1 MDEKQRYAPGDLS
14 NQHYNT
20 SMIKLWRLWVVA
32 GFVVLFCMSLSSV
45 EAQTPSVHRDG
56 KLLQGEKW
64 IPFDYPEQ
72 ADFYVSSTGNDKW
85 TGTLSEPNAD
95 QTDGPFRTIERAKQA
110 VRQLK
115 QQLYLPKLSPIE
127 NLAAAGVIPYIG
139 SPHPFGKGR
148 DILVYIREGVYSLT
162 EPLVFSPEDGGER
175 TETNLPTGAV
185 EYRKLRD
192 HYVTYAAYPGEKPVI
207 TGAVPV
213 KDWQMKGKVWTAFFN
228 ADTAAMFLIDGKSQ
242 TLARTPNTGY
252 FTPSLVSSTPD
263 ELHFHKGE
271 LKDWKD
277 KDDNRLVMLLRWF
290 TGVNHLT
297 KINEK
302 TGVATLQKPENGLT
316 IVPPRYYVENIK
328 SLLDTAGEWYFDKR
342 QKQISY
348 IPETGTA
355 NPNQSY
361 TGVAVIPNLLT
372 VKGTVQKPVRNLR
385 FYGLTVEGT
394 TSQGSA
400 ILFEHTF
407 SCELAQSVIRSCG
420 GVGISVLT
428 GCYDTRISH
437 NRFEHIGNGGV
448 LVSGPVNPSDGRE
461 ITRQT
466 RVSYNQFSEC
476 AGINIAASY
485 SLMTTISHN
494 YITRTRGRFAIYV
507 GGWRNLEESIDGG
520 YLVEYNH
527 LDDVLES
534 SDDAGAITTAGM
546 TFNSVIRKNLI
557 HDVHAGFFNEN
568 DGFWFDNLSNGWTA
582 EENIYYN
589 LQQGEWKLCAALP
602 EDNVYRNNFLIDA
615 PKYKPEMFIDGKP
628 DFEESNLRI
637 EPATQTISGSAVTG
651 GVIRISAE
659 VTNRGG
665 SGIAPVI
672 LYVDGKIREQKL
684 FPCIKNNTGKIAF
697 EIRIYEEGEHRIA
710 IGSTPYQVVKVE
722 GERPQVVF
730 EELQLSG
737 DRLIHGE
744 KIRASALARN
754 LTSVVQNVEVP
765 LVQNGR
771 DVQKQLAILKPH
783 DTLTVYF
790 EWAPAPGQHLI
801 QIGNSVTRKIT
812 VFKGKELN
820 LSEVPVLQYCAP
832 RAQPYAIDAN
842 VKSNRFRIAAGGSDF
857 FHAEDS
863 YAAAYI
869 KGIQGDFVATVTVNQ
884 FGGQTHQWFRSGLFV
899 RNDMTKSFDVV
910 PGSKGSVLVF
920 TTPARA
926 GIEYDEFGEGCMHKA
941 SSTNLPENQRT
952 PVYLKL
958 VRHGNSFSGYISVD
972 GENWIIERH
981 TTDLPGVAKAVDI
994 GLAAGAPDKQQ
1005 YQVEFSNW
1013 KITIADEKE

>member
-1 MDEKQRYAPGDLS
+1 MV
-14 NQHYNT
+14 T
-20 SMIKLWRLWVVA
+20 
-32 GFVVLFCMSLSSV
+32 GFVVLCGISFFSV

-64 IPFDYPEQ
+64 IPFDYPEK
-72 ADFYVSSTGNDKW
+72 ADLYVSAEGNDNW
-85 TGTLSEPNAD
+85 TGTLSAPNAAR
-95 QTDGPFRTIERAKQA
+95 TDGPFRTIERAKQA

-148 DILVYIREGVYSLT
+148 DILVYIREGVYPLS

-175 TETNLPTGAV
+175 VETNLPTGAV

-213 KDWQMKGKVWTAFFN
+213 KDWKKKGKVWTASLN
-228 ADTAAMFLIDGKSQ
+228 ADTAAMLLVDGENQ
-242 TLARTPNTGY
+242 TLARIPNTGY
-252 FTPSLVSSTPD
+252 YTPSLVSATPD

-277 KDDNRLVMLLRWF
+277 KAGNRLVMLLRWF
-290 TGVNHLT
+290 TGVNSIA

-328 SLLDTAGEWYFDKR
+328 SLLDTAGEWYFDKH
-342 QKQISY
+342 QKEISY
-348 IPETGTA
+348 IPETATA

-361 TGVAVIPNLLT
+361 TGVAVLPNLIT
-372 VKGTVQKPVRNLR
+372 VRGSVQMPVRNLR
-385 FYGLTVEGT
+385 FYGLTFEGAIAQ
-394 TSQGSA
+394 SSA
-400 ILFEHTF
+400 ILFEQTF

-420 GVGISVLT
+420 GVGVSVLK
-428 GCYDTRISH
+428 GCYDTRILR
-437 NRFEHIGNGGV
+437 NRFEDIGNGAV
-448 LVSGPVNPSDGRE
+448 LVSGPANPSDGRE

-466 RVSYNQFSEC
+466 LISYNQFSDC
-476 AGINIAASY
+476 AGTNIAASY

-507 GGWRNLEESIDGG
+507 GGWKNLEEAIDGG

-527 LDDVLES
+527 LDNVLES

-546 TFNSVIRKNLI
+546 TFNSVIRRNLV

-602 EDNVYRNNFLIDA
+602 EDNIYRNNFLIDA
-615 PKYKPEMFIDGKP
+615 PSSKPEMFIEGNP
-628 DFEESNLRI
+628 VFEESNLRI
-637 EPATQTISGSAVTG
+637 TSATQTASGSAVTG
-651 GVIRISAE
+651 SVIRISAE
-659 VTNRGG
+659 VTNKGG
-665 SGIAPVI
+665 SGVAPVV

-684 FPCIKNNTGKIAF
+684 FPCIKNNTGKIEF
-697 EIRIYEEGEHRIA
+697 EIRIYEEGEHRFA
-710 IGSTPYQVVKVE
+710 VGSTPYQVVKVE

-737 DRLIHGE
+737 DRLTQGE
-744 KIRASALARN
+744 KVRASALARN
-754 LTSVVQNVEVP
+754 LTAVQ
-765 LVQNGR
+765 QNLNTALMQDGR
-771 DVQKQLAILKPH
+771 EMQKQMVTLKPN
-783 DTLTVYF
+783 DTLRVYF
-790 EWAPAPGQHLI
+790 EWTPVPGQHQI
-801 QIGNSVTRKIT
+801 QIGNSVLRTIK
-812 VFKGKELN
+812 VFKAKELN

-832 RAQPYAIDAN
+832 RAQPYSIDAD
-842 VKSNRFRIAAGGSDF
+842 VKSNRFRITAGGSDF

-869 KGIQGDFVATVTVNQ
+869 KGIKGDFVATVTVNR
-884 FGGQTHQWFRSGLFV
+884 FGQQTHQWFRSGLFV

-941 SSTNLPENQRT
+941 SSTNLPENQTT
-952 PVYLKL
+952 PIYLKL
-958 VRHGNSFSGYISVD
+958 VRHGNSFSGYISTD
-972 GENWIIERH
+972 GKNWIIERH
-981 TTDLPGVAKAVDI
+981 TTDLPGVAEAIDI

-1005 YQVEFSNW
+1005 YQVEFTDW
-1013 KITIADEKE
+1013 KIRLADEKE